1 MRTVEDPQKWTARS
15 QTIHTGLECEGQG
28 RPFQANLE
36 RQLFL
41 ATVQHTNEVYKPTL
55 DLQPFQGVL
64 SNFTR
69 YPKKILE
76 EIVAECYD
84 LIVLGTWVNTVN
96 CR

>member
-36 RQLFL
+36 CQLFL
-41 ATVQHTNEVYKPTL
+41 ATVQHTNEVYKPAL

-69 YPKKILE
+69 YPKKSWKRLLRSAI
-76 EIVAECYD
+76 I
-84 LIVLGTWVNTVN
+84 
-96 CR
+96 